1 MFASER
7 HLGCMVMSSVLGAGI
22 CRMKSL
28 LLLLILCV
36 ALGHVIIQKEV
47 RIATTTIIIIAL

>member
-1 MFASER
+1 MFASGR
-7 HLGCMVMSSVLGAGI
+7 QMWCMVMSSVLGAGR
-22 CRMKSL
+22 CRMTSL

-47 RIATTTIIIIAL
+47 RMTTTTIIIAL